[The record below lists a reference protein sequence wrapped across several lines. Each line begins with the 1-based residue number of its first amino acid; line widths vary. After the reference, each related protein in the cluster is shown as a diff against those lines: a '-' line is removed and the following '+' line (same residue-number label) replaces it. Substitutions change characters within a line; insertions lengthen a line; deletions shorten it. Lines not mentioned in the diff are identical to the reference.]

1 MTLDSEGEVKK
12 VLGVPSLNSLSDENM
27 LELAALLPNISEAV
41 QLKLIDQI
49 PGFQK
54 IALEAVNAVEQT
66 FDKTVESDT
75 KAHSELHESMNDIR
89 DAIKGELARDD
100 ISEAHAQYL
109 VEKLVETGHMEKE
122 AVTEKRQFL
131 GDEANATRIAGLVH
145 AGIPIVTAVIVA
157 GAQIMINRGPRV

>member
-1 MTLDSEGEVKK
+1 
-12 VLGVPSLNSLSDENM
+12 
-27 LELAALLPNISEAV
+27 
-41 QLKLIDQI
+41 
-49 PGFQK
+49 
-54 IALEAVNAVEQT
+54 
-66 FDKTVESDT
+66 
-75 KAHSELHESMNDIR
+75 MNDIR